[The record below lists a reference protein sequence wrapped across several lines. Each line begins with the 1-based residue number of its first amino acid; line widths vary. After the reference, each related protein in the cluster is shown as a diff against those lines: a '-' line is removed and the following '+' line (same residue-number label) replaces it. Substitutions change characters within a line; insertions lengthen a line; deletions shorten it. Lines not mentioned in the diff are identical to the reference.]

1 MSKEKFISAV
11 GEIDESVF
19 ARYNEVEQKILK
31 RAVLKKRVLR
41 VVYFAACFCAFAGIM
56 ITAVRSGVFDIQE
69 VSKPPV
75 IQEVSKP
82 PVNEK
87 LFFTA
92 KEIASIFS
100 GYESEGI
107 SSYETVYAPDNEYFS
122 SDKMQYTEFATV
134 YRENDYGCPTDE
146 KEFKSFTDDITGRF
160 AHYIDVPVPEYEIR
174 DTLDISIQLDEY
186 LCFSGQ
192 TDKYNSFWLVATLNS
207 QSNGAVISLE
217 NREISIDQTCS
228 DEEIIKSLEQVK
240 RILFDVFN
248 VEFSE
253 ISVNRI
259 YDNSANRV
267 SQINVLFYN
276 DTYRSFMNYKDFI
289 ALRFKPYDNS
299 VYSKYF
305 DCTLIDYKQYRVET
319 DKLLSSIPEIRQI
332 TVEEAEELLFKGY
345 TFGGH
350 SCPIC
355 MSEQKKV
362 DFVDYDCVNIKYFI
376 FSSQDVSEVYIPFYA
391 FYKQIGVA
399 ENGNIEYAVTY
410 VPAIEVSGYEE
421 YFENQKKNH

>member
-100 GYESEGI
+100 GYESVGI

-174 DTLDISIQLDEY
+174 DTLDISFQLDEY
-186 LCFSGQ
+186 LCFSSQ
-192 TDKYNSFWLVATLNS
+192 TDKFNSFWLVATLNS

-217 NREISIDQTCS
+217 NREITIDQTCS

-267 SQINVLFYN
+267 SQINVFFYN
-276 DTYRSFMNYKDFI
+276 DTHRSFMNYKDFI
-289 ALRFKPYDNS
+289 ALRFKPCDNS

-319 DKLLSSIPEIRQI
+319 DKLLSSISEIRQI

-362 DFVDYDCVNIKYFI
+362 NFEDYDCVNIKYFS
-376 FSSQDVSEVYIPFYA
+376 FSRQDVSEVYIPFYA

>member
-75 IQEVSKP
+75 
-82 PVNEK
+82 NEK

-100 GYESEGI
+100 GYESVGI

-122 SDKMQYTEFATV
+122 SDKTQYNEFATV
-134 YRENDYGCPTDE
+134 YRVNDYGCPTDE
-146 KEFKSFTDDITGRF
+146 NEFKSFTDDITGRF
-160 AHYIDVPVPEYEIR
+160 AHYIDVLVPEYEIQDTF
-174 DTLDISIQLDEY
+174 DTLFHLDEY
-186 LCFSGQ
+186 TCMSRQ
-192 TDKYNSFWLVATLNS
+192 TDKLNTFWLVATFNS
-207 QSNGAVISLE
+207 QSNGAVISFE
-217 NREISIDQTCS
+217 DRKITVDQTCS

-240 RILFDVFN
+240 YILFDVFN

-276 DTYRSFMNYKDFI
+276 DTHHSLMNYKDYI
-289 ALRFKPYDNS
+289 SLNFKPYDNS
-299 VYSKYF
+299 VYTKYF
-305 DCTLIDYKQYRVET
+305 DCTHIYYQQFRFET
-319 DKLLSSIPEIRQI
+319 DKLLSSISEIRQI

-362 DFVDYDCVNIKYFI
+362 DFVDYDCVNIKYFN

-399 ENGNIEYAVTY
+399 VNGNIEYAVTY